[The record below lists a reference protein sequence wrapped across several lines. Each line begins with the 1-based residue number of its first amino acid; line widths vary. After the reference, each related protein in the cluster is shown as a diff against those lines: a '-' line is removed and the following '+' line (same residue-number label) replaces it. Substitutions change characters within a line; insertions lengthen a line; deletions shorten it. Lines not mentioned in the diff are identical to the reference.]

1 MKKAPMAASDTYMHL
16 LPQPILYLHSRLYLK
31 VLFLSNFVRMG
42 VWFVFAA
49 WQKKRGRYLKISHIW
64 AMIEWIGRHDDAPA
78 FFPEL

>member
-16 LPQPILYLHSRLYLK
+16 LPQPILYLHSRIYLK

-49 WQKKRGRYLKISHIW
+49 WQKKKRG
-64 AMIEWIGRHDDAPA
+64 
-78 FFPEL
+78 